1 MPKSE
6 VDIKPRS
13 RDVTD
18 GLEKAAAR
26 GMLRAVGMGDDDFAK
41 PQIGVASSWN
51 EITPCNLS
59 LDRLAKAAKDGV
71 FAAGGYPME
80 FGTISVSDGI
90 SMGHEG
96 MHFSLVSREVIADSV
111 ETVMQAER
119 LDGSVLLAG
128 CDKSLPGM
136 LMAAARLDL
145 ASVFLY
151 AGSILPG
158 RAKLSDGSER
168 DVTII
173 DAFEA
178 VGACSRGLM
187 PREDVDAI
195 ERAICPGE
203 GACGGMFT
211 ANTMAS
217 AAEALGMSLPGSA
230 APPAT
235 DRRRDGY
242 ARRSGMAVVELL
254 RHGITARDI
263 MTKEAFEN
271 AIAVVMAFGGS
282 TNAVLHLLAIAY
294 EANVKLTLADFTRV
308 GAKVPHLADVKPF
321 GKHVMFDV
329 DRIGGVPV
337 IMKSLLDAGLLH
349 GDCLT
354 VTGETVAENL
364 RHIAPPDP
372 DGKVLRA
379 LDNPIHPTGGIT
391 ILHGS
396 LAPEGAVVKSAG
408 FDSDVF
414 EGTARV
420 FERERAA
427 LDALEDGTIQ
437 AGDVVVIRYEGPKGG
452 PGMREMLA
460 ITGAIKGAGLGKDV
474 LLITDGRF
482 SGGTTGLCVGHIA
495 PEAVD
500 AGPIAFLRD
509 GDKIRLDVPNA
520 TLDVLVDPA
529 EFASRQDGFHAATAA
544 LHHRCAGQVRQAG
557 RLGSARRRL
566 HLTLLARACAK
577 CHAPR
582 RVVPRKRGCPQ
593 AARTFAPRLTR
604 CRTARRAPAGTPR
617 DDSSPARSALKDCA
631 RNPLWHRGSATPRAG
646 RPGWPPRAHRA
657 PRCTARPARTGNAFR
672 SHPPSAGCGGR
683 ASRRPRGHRESPPA
697 RRSARLRRR
706 RRAARPS
713 TAGRTGS
720 PHAAPRTR
728 CTP

>member
-1 MPKSE
+1 MPQTTDEAAS
-6 VDIKPRS
+6 VSTVADIKPRS

-26 GMLRAVGMGDDDFAK
+26 GMLRAVGMDDEDFAK

-59 LDRLAKAAKDGV
+59 LDRLANAVKEGV
-71 FAAGGYPME
+71 FSAGGYPLE

-111 ETVMQAER
+111 EVVMQAER

-145 ASVFLY
+145 AAVFLY

-187 PREDVDAI
+187 SRADVDAI

-203 GACGGMFT
+203 GACGGMYT

-235 DRRRDGY
+235 DRRRDGF
-242 ARRSGMAVVELL
+242 ARRSGQAVVELL
-254 RHGITARDI
+254 RRGITARDI
-263 MTKEAFEN
+263 LTKEAFEN

-282 TNAVLHLLAIAY
+282 TNAVLHLLAIAH
-294 EANVKLTLADFTRV
+294 EANVALSLQDFSRI
-308 GAKVPHLADVKPF
+308 GSGVPHLADVKPF
-321 GKHVMFDV
+321 GRHVMSDV
-329 DRIGGVPV
+329 DHIGGVPV
-337 IMKSLLDAGLLH
+337 VMKALLDAGLLH

-354 VTGETVAENL
+354 VTGHTMAENL
-364 RHIAPPDP
+364 AAITPPDP

-379 LDNPIHPTGGIT
+379 LANPIHPSGGIT
-391 ILHGS
+391 ILYGS
-396 LAPEGAVVKSAG
+396 LAPEGAVVKTAG

-420 FERERAA
+420 FDGERAA
-427 LDALEDGTIQ
+427 LDALEDGTITV
-437 AGDVVVIRYEGPKGG
+437 GDAVVIRYEGPKGG

-474 LLITDGRF
+474 LLLTDGRF

-500 AGPIAFLRD
+500 GGPIALLRN
-509 GDKIRLDVPNA
+509 GDRIRLDVA
-520 TLDVLVDPA
+520 GRVLDVLADPA
-529 EFASRQDGFHAATAA
+529 EFASRQQDF
-544 LHHRCAGQVRQAG
+544 
-557 RLGSARRRL
+557 
-566 HLTLLARACAK
+566 
-577 CHAPR
+577 
-582 RVVPRKRGCPQ
+582 
-593 AARTFAPRLTR
+593 
-604 CRTARRAPAGTPR
+604 
-617 DDSSPARSALKDCA
+617 SP
-631 RNPLWHRGSATPRAG
+631 P
-646 RPGWPPRAHRA
+646 PPRY
-657 PRCTARPARTGNAFR
+657 TTGVL
-672 SHPPSAGCGGR
+672 SKYVKLVSSAAVGAVCG
-683 ASRRPRGHRESPPA
+683 
-697 RRSARLRRR
+697 
-706 RRAARPS
+706 
-713 TAGRTGS
+713 
-720 PHAAPRTR
+720 
-728 CTP
+728 